1 MVLEGK
7 TLKKKIIDE
16 LALEVSSMNYKP
28 SLVVIQVGDDP
39 ASDIYIRNKA
49 KMCEQ
54 IGYKY
59 ELKKYSSMITEEEL
73 LDDINKLN
81 NDSSV
86 NAILV
91 QMPLPKHLDEV
102 KIQNSIVPFKDVDG
116 LTDVNMGMLAHRKD
130 TLFPC
135 TAIGIVELL
144 DYYDIEVS
152 GKNVVVVGRSN
163 LVGRP
168 VLELL
173 LNRNATV
180 TVCHS
185 FTKDLSKIT
194 READI
199 LIVAVGRCNLITED
213 MVKKD
218 SIIIDVGI
226 NTVNGK
232 MHGDVDF
239 DGVLSK
245 VKGIT
250 PVPGGVGQMTVAEL
264 AKNILKAYN
273 LQK

>member
-144 DYYDIEVS
+144 DYYNIEVS

-232 MHGDVDF
+232 MYGDVDF